1 MVNYRTVKFHNEINP
16 EFYRELKSRVND
28 YFKRTGKTRFGN
40 GRMVFK
46 TIFMSSLFF
55 VPYFLMIFH
64 VVTNIWGI
72 LLMFVLMGFGMA
84 GIGLS
89 VMHDANHGSCSKNKW
104 VNKLLGSIIYLIGG
118 NPLNW
123 KIQHNVLHHSY
134 TNIDGLDEDIDPGGV
149 LRFSPHKKWRPAF
162 KYQHIYSWFLYGLM
176 TLSWSSIRDFKQ
188 LYRFKRQGLVGN
200 KKYPFN
206 KAMTN
211 LIIGKISYFIFS
223 LVIPLIMLDI
233 PWYMVLL
240 FFFIMHFITGFILS
254 IIFQPAHVVPS
265 SEYPMPDANGDVY
278 SNWAIHQL
286 FTTAN
291 FAPKSKLFSW
301 YVGGLNFQIEH
312 HLFPTICH
320 VHYKKISEIVKKTT
334 AEYGLPYHSVK
345 TFGKAVWDHAILL
358 KRLGQEDFVAS

>member
-1 MVNYRTVKFHNEINP
+1 
-16 EFYRELKSRVND
+16 
-28 YFKRTGKTRFGN
+28 
-40 GRMVFK
+40 
-46 TIFMSSLFF
+46 
-55 VPYFLMIFH
+55 
-64 VVTNIWGI
+64 
-72 LLMFVLMGFGMA
+72 
-84 GIGLS
+84 
-89 VMHDANHGSCSKNKW
+89 
-104 VNKLLGSIIYLIGG
+104 
-118 NPLNW
+118 
-123 KIQHNVLHHSY
+123 
-134 TNIDGLDEDIDPGGV
+134 
-149 LRFSPHKKWRPAF
+149 
-162 KYQHIYSWFLYGLM
+162 
-176 TLSWSSIRDFKQ
+176 
-188 LYRFKRQGLVGN
+188 
-200 KKYPFN
+200 
-206 KAMTN
+206 MTN

-320 VHYKKISEIVKKTT
+320 VHYKKISEIVKKRT

-345 TFGKAVWDHAILL
+345 TFGKAVWDHAIPL